1 MRGVTPNNRLHRSRR
16 SRGFILWPAPWRRP
30 AGATPNMAL
39 QRTRAARFAR
49 IGSPLNARLF
59 GGLLVEIVALARA
72 EGMLEVFVLT
82 SQSNEAA
89 CRLYARTGGRV
100 EDDTAVLFV
109 YPLGLEGAA

>member
-1 MRGVTPNNRLHRSRR
+1 MTAKP
-16 SRGFILWPAPWRRP
+16 
-30 AGATPNMAL
+30 PNMAL
-39 QRTRAARFAR
+39 QRPRRPR
-49 IGSPLNARLF
+49 LRSGRSLCSLGSPLNARLF

>member
-1 MRGVTPNNRLHRSRR
+1 MRCPVPRLQLLST
-16 SRGFILWPAPWRRP
+16 SSESKSGLTWCCSGLA
-30 AGATPNMAL
+30 AL
-39 QRTRAARFAR
+39 AFARAARFAR